1 MKLKIRQERLDR
13 GWTQSDIAI
22 KVGITKQAYQLIET
36 ARCKP
41 SYEVLVKL
49 ENLFGLSHR
58 ELFAAVSTEIV
69 TDKTT
74 GG

>member
-1 MKLKIRQERLDR
+1 MDLKIRQERQKR
-13 GWTQSDIAI
+13 CWTQEFVAKHI
-22 KVGITKQAYQLIET
+22 GTTKTTVHDIET
-36 ARCKP
+36 SRRKP

>member
-1 MKLKIRQERLDR
+1 MDLKIRQERQKR
-13 GWTQSDIAI
+13 CWTLEYVASQI
-22 KVGITKQAYQLIET
+22 GITKSAYRLVEIAE
-36 ARCKP
+36 RKP